1 MSTATADDDA
11 LPSTIRIISL
21 NCWGLKYISTH
32 RHARLVEIGHQ
43 IASASP
49 TPNIVGLQECWTQED
64 FLAIREITKHIL
76 PYGKFFWSGCFGG
89 GLAILSKWKFE
100 ETGLWKFSLNG
111 RPSAFWRGD
120 WFVGKGVGCARIRIP
135 GEAEGEEE
143 EEERDGERGGEK
155 GMVVEVFVTHL
166 HAPYEKEPN
175 DTYLCHR
182 TAQAWEI
189 AKLMRHAR
197 ERGHMVIGLG
207 DFNMVPGS
215 LAHRIIE
222 AHGGGVRDVWKIAF
236 PDSMEGSAESE
247 VEKNKGRKTPTAKE
261 CLDLHGATCDSKFN
275 TWRWS
280 EEMRKALHKG
290 KEVTETDP
298 EEEDGKAKRLDYIFF
313 ADAHSP
319 TSSTPTTT
327 HNTERSSKE
336 YAGYEWI
343 PTDLQV
349 GMRMRHPVL
358 KCSLSD
364 HFSIETTLV
373 RKPRTS
379 TSSFPPS
386 PPTKTTPLPLQTY
399 LEIAS
404 LTTSYIARERH
415 QRKWRIA
422 HFFLSFS
429 TSLAC
434 SIAIWWSPRNFVA
447 FLLLLLSTLGLSAGV
462 IDGLIGLLFVGSEM
476 RALKEFEFEV
486 ENAAEWARG
495 WEEKMKAKQG
505 GGGGSGGDGSSGRRT
520 REEGSLLLLQS
531 EITDRVEMQKETR
544 GR

>member
-1 MSTATADDDA
+1 MSSTSD

-21 NCWGLKYISTH
+21 NCWGLKYISTY

-43 IASASP
+43 LATASP
-49 TPNIVGLQECWTQED
+49 VPQIVGLQECWTQED
-64 FLAIREITKHIL
+64 YLAIREITKDIL

-111 RPSAFWRGD
+111 RPQAFWRGD
-120 WFVGKGVGCARIRIP
+120 WFVGKGVGCARIRMP
-135 GEAEGEEE
+135 GGGGGEEE
-143 EEERDGERGGEK
+143 GK
-155 GMVVEVFVTHL
+155 GKGLVVEVFVTHL

-175 DTYLCHR
+175 DSYLCHR

-222 AHGGGVRDVWKIAF
+222 GYGGGVRDVWKLLY

-247 VEKNKGRKTPTAKE
+247 AEQQKGRKLPTAQE

-290 KEVTETDP
+290 KEVRETDP
-298 EEEDGKAKRLDYIFF
+298 EEEDVKAKRLDYIFF
-313 ADAHSP
+313 ADAAD
-319 TSSTPTTT
+319 TITTT
-327 HNTERSSKE
+327 TGQAWKWE
-336 YAGYEWI
+336 

-349 GMRMRHPVL
+349 GMRMRHPTL

-364 HFSIETTLV
+364 HFSIETTLS
-373 RKPRTS
+373 S
-379 TSSFPPS
+379 TNPPS
-386 PPTKTTPLPLQTY
+386 APTSAAATAKIHHLPLQTY
-399 LEIAS
+399 THIQS

-415 QRKWRIA
+415 QRKWRIT
-422 HFFLSFS
+422 HFFVSFS
-429 TSLAC
+429 ISIAC

-462 IDGLIGLLFVGSEM
+462 MDGLIGLLFVGSEL
-476 RALKEFEFEV
+476 RALKEFEYEV
-486 ENAAEWARG
+486 ENAAAQTHMPAQKGYEDRG
-495 WEEKMKAKQG
+495 VVTLSHLVHREHAGQRG
-505 GGGGSGGDGSSGRRT
+505 G
-520 REEGSLLLLQS
+520 
-531 EITDRVEMQKETR
+531 K
-544 GR
+544 